1 MTERPNICYIFEKLS
16 VQGCQIRHSH
26 VSMPF
31 NSAPAN
37 STRPH
42 NAKKALYVI
51 ISAEIPENQVHK
63 SYCLTVI
70 FDEAVNFFSSPC
82 QVVPGACLSQI
93 VTNSHTSNTHKHPQ
107 RVVLPHFRERV
118 DESPRQDENFGTF
131 GLFLAFFVSELRP
144 FKVKTNFSNVFLM
157 PCS

>member
-1 MTERPNICYIFEKLS
+1 MLKLLENAKIARKCLNFKKMLEFQENTRIS
-16 VQGCQIRHSH
+16 RKYQNFKKMLEFLENVSISRKYHNFQKLPQFLENAKISRKYQKMLKFVENARISRKCQISG
-26 VSMPF
+26 
-31 NSAPAN
+31 
-37 STRPH
+37 PH

-93 VTNSHTSNTHKHPQ
+93 VTNSHTCNTHKHP
-107 RVVLPHFRERV
+107 
-118 DESPRQDENFGTF
+118 
-131 GLFLAFFVSELRP
+131 
-144 FKVKTNFSNVFLM
+144 
-157 PCS
+157 